1 MTRKL
6 ASIATVALLGAAMLS
21 CKEINRQSAPVQLLL
36 ATTQILQQI
45 DLKPG
50 AANCNQNIGTVK
62 ITNVL
67 IQNTQQPVN
76 LPTNSTLD
84 DVLITEYRISYAR
97 TDGGTS
103 IPAPFTRSISLSV
116 PLGSA
121 GANLG
126 TFLAFQPDALSQAP
140 FAALLPQNGGR
151 DPQTGRPVVQMN
163 IILEVFGQ
171 TMAGERVSGSTR
183 IPLDFC
189 FDCAGCA

>member
-1 MTRKL
+1 MNRKN
-6 ASIATVALLGAAMLS
+6 ATVVAVLLLGAALFS
-21 CKEINRQSAPVQLLL
+21 CKEINRQSAPVQLVV
-36 ATTQILQQI
+36 TNTQTLQQI
-45 DLKPG
+45 DLKPN
-50 AANCNQNIGTVK
+50 AANCGTNIATV
-62 ITNVL
+62 TVRNVR
-67 IQNTQQPVN
+67 IQNTQPPAN

-84 DVLITEYRISYAR
+84 DVQITSYRITYQR

-103 IPAPFTRSISLSV
+103 VPAPFTRAISLLV
-116 PLGSA
+116 PLGA
-121 GANLG
+121 EGANLG

-183 IPLDFC
+183 VPLDFC
-189 FDCAGCA
+189 YDCGGCA

>member
-1 MTRKL
+1 MKTKIVRIVV
-6 ASIATVALLGAAMLS
+6 AALLGAAVFS
-21 CKEINRQSAPVQLLL
+21 CKEINRQTAPVQLVMT
-36 ATTQILQQI
+36 ATQILNRI
-45 DLKPG
+45 DLKPT
-50 AANCNQNIGTVK
+50 ALNCNQNIATVL
-62 ITNVL
+62 IQDLL
-67 IQNTQQPVN
+67 IQNTSPPAN

-84 DVLITEYRISYAR
+84 DVLITEYRISYQR

-103 IPAPFTRSISLSV
+103 IPAPFTRAISLSV
-116 PLGSA
+116 PLGTS

-171 TMAGERVSGSTR
+171 TLAGERVSASTR
-183 IPLDFC
+183 VPVDFC
-189 FDCAGCA
+189 YDCNGCA

>member
-6 ASIATVALLGAAMLS
+6 ASIVTVALLGAAMLS
-21 CKEINRQSAPVQLLL
+21 CKEINRQSAPVHLVLS
-36 ATTQILQQI
+36 TTQILQQI
-45 DLKPG
+45 DLKPS
-50 AANCNQNIGTVK
+50 AANCNQSIGTVL
-62 ITNVL
+62 IQNVL
-67 IQNTQQPVN
+67 IQNTQAPAN

-84 DVLITEYRISYAR
+84 DVLITEYRISYTR

-151 DPQTGRPVVQMN
+151 DPQTGRSVVQMN
-163 IILEVFGQ
+163 IVLEVFGS

-189 FDCAGCA
+189 YDCAGCA

>member
-1 MTRKL
+1 MTKRI
-6 ASIATVALLGAAMLS
+6 ASIVAAVLAASVFS
-21 CKEINRQSAPVQLLL
+21 CKEVNRANAPVQLIV
-36 ATTQILQQI
+36 TTQQSLQRL

-50 AANCNQNIGTVK
+50 AANCDQNIGTVTIK
-62 ITNVL
+62 NFL
-67 IQNTQQPVN
+67 IQNTQPPPN
-76 LPTNSTLD
+76 LPLNSTLD
-84 DVLITEYRISYAR
+84 DVKITSYRISYTR

-116 PLGSA
+116 PLNATGD
-121 GANLG
+121 LG

-151 DPQTGRPVVQMN
+151 DPQTGRPVVQMDVT
-163 IILEVFGQ
+163 LEVFGE
-171 TMAGERVSGSTR
+171 TLAGDRVSGSTR

>member
-6 ASIATVALLGAAMLS
+6 ASIATVALLGAAMFS
-21 CKEINRQSAPVQLLL
+21 CKEVNRQSSPVQLVVT
-36 ATTQILQQI
+36 TTQILQQI

-50 AANCNQNIGTVK
+50 ALNCNQSIGTVLIK
-62 ITNVL
+62 NVL
-67 IQNTQQPVN
+67 IQNAQPSGN
-76 LPTNSTLD
+76 LPTNLTLD
-84 DVLITEYRISYAR
+84 DVNITEYRISYAR

-103 IPAPFTRSISLSV
+103 IPAPFTRSIAITV
-116 PLGSA
+116 PVNGA
-121 GANLG
+121 AANLG

-151 DPQTGRPVVQMN
+151 DPQTGRAVVQMN

-171 TMAGERVSGSTR
+171 TLAGERVSGSTR

>member
-21 CKEINRQSAPVQLLL
+21 CKEINRQSSPVQLVV
-36 ATTQILQQI
+36 TTSQTLHRL
-45 DLKPG
+45 DLKSG
-50 AANCNQNIGTVK
+50 AVNCNQNIAAVFIK
-62 ITNVL
+62 SVL
-67 IQNTQQPVN
+67 IQNTTGS
-76 LPTNSTLD
+76 LPTNPALD
-84 DVLITEYRISYAR
+84 DVQISEYRISYAR

-116 PLGSA
+116 PLGGA

-126 TFLAFQPDALSQAP
+126 TFLAFQPDALTQAP

-151 DPQTGRPVVQMN
+151 DPQTGRSVVQMN

>member
-21 CKEINRQSAPVQLLL
+21 CKEINRQSSPVQLVV
-36 ATTQILQQI
+36 TTSQTLHRL

-50 AANCNQNIGTVK
+50 ALNCNQSIGTVLIK
-62 ITNVL
+62 NVL
-67 IQNTQQPVN
+67 IQNTSGG
-76 LPTNSTLD
+76 LPTNATLD
-84 DVLITEYRISYAR
+84 DVKITEYRISYVR

-103 IPAPFTRSISLSV
+103 IPAPFTRSISILIPV
-116 PLGSA
+116 GGA
-121 GANLG
+121 GADLG
-126 TFLAFQPDALSQAP
+126 TFLAFQPDALTQAP
-140 FAALLPQNGGR
+140 FAALLPQNGGK
-151 DPQTGRPVVQMN
+151 DPQTGRSVVQMDV
-163 IILEVFGQ
+163 ILEVFGS